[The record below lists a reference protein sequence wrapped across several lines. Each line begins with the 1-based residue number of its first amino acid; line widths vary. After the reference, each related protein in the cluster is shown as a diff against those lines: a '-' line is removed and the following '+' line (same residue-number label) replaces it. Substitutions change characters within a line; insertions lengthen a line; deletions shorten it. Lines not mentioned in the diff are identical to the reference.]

1 MRGWIKLPSDRSVD
15 NPERYL
21 YAADCR
27 DRRSRKFQPADHTG
41 RAVAEVQGTRRARTI
56 NCPNIDKPAAATP
69 STASGTKS
77 TGLRHGGQPV
87 RDSVRK
93 GAWGTLMSSPMSKS
107 FPAAVL
113 LLAVSC
119 QPSGTQTTTNQ
130 SGHPAASEDAIAL
143 KRQYHEG
150 EKLTYHMKG
159 RNEAWRY
166 DLQANGLVKRD
177 SDGKH
182 FEEYGWSQLTANG
195 AEIPLPPASGNFRQ
209 QVSLDPDRTPSV
221 PDLSK
226 VSPMLIG
233 PITDLLTFYSDLWLA
248 MRTGS
253 LVHAGDHFY
262 HRYGT
267 PASWA
272 DGTHVL
278 VGQDSIDFDVTL
290 ADVNRSDQTA
300 TVAVRHVP
308 PKQTEI
314 KLTADWMRTPVADSP
329 NNWVQVTKNADGNY
343 SAEVGQETFDVEIK
357 VSLVD
362 GKILHAT
369 LENLVVGQKREC
381 ADLALASCSDPV
393 SHQIRRQ
400 IEIDLEH

>member
-1 MRGWIKLPSDRSVD
+1 MCHV
-15 NPERYL
+15 
-21 YAADCR
+21 
-27 DRRSRKFQPADHTG
+27 
-41 RAVAEVQGTRRARTI
+41 AVAQT
-56 NCPNIDKPAAATP
+56 AT
-69 STASGTKS
+69 SK
-77 TGLRHGGQPV
+77 GGDQV
-87 RDSVRK
+87 
-93 GAWGTLMSSPMSKS
+93 A
-107 FPAAVL
+107 
-113 LLAVSC
+113 LADV
-119 QPSGTQTTTNQ
+119 
-130 SGHPAASEDAIAL
+130 ILL
-143 KRQYHEG
+143 KRHYEEG
-150 EKLTYHMKG
+150 EKLTYQMKG
-159 RNEAWRY
+159 RNEDWHY
-166 DLQANGLVKRD
+166 EIQANGVVKRD
-177 SDGKH
+177 SNGKN
-182 FEEYGWSQLTANG
+182 FEEYGWSKLISNS

-209 QVSLDPDRTPSV
+209 QVSLDPDRSPTV

-272 DGTHVL
+272 DGAHVL

-290 ADVNRSDQTA
+290 ADVNRTDQTA

-314 KLTADWMRTPVADSP
+314 KLATDWMRTPVADSP
-329 NNWVQVTKNADGNY
+329 NNWMQVTKNANGSY
-343 SAEVGQETFDVEIK
+343 SAEIGKETFDVEIR
-357 VSLVD
+357 VNLAD

-369 LENLVVGQKREC
+369 LDNLVVAQKREC
-381 ADLALASCSDPV
+381 ADVNLASCADPV

-400 IEIDLEH
+400 IEINLEH